1 MATVQQIVTVLIA
14 VFAAAAISFVLT
26 PLVKRMAIR
35 FGFVDI
41 PKDERRM
48 HKHAIPTIGGVAIFA
63 AFLLVALWMCEL
75 DRQLLGMLAGSL
87 VIVILGII
95 DDKYDLNAKL
105 KFVVQILAA
114 AIPVSQGCVIRY
126 ISHPFG
132 MFGSSYLNLG
142 ILAIPVTIIWIVAL
156 TNAVNFIDGL
166 DGLSVGVC
174 SISSLAMAV
183 IALTLGQG
191 REALILAA
199 LLGACLGFL
208 PYNFNPA
215 KIFMGD
221 TGATFLGFM
230 LACMSVS
237 GLFKLY
243 AVISFA
249 VPLLVLG
256 VPLFDICFACIRR
269 LWHHVSPMHADR
281 SHIHHRLIDSGFNT
295 RQSVLILYIAAS
307 LMGVLAVVVSTS
319 GAGKALMV
327 LIAVVIVGIVALGL
341 LTRSDHKHMAEEAER
356 LEREAAAETQNA
368 SEPEPRSPE
377 EEEIQSSE
385 SLDGLPREGEESPGK
400 ESEKPL
406 ETAGKN

>member
-1 MATVQQIVTVLIA
+1 MTTQRQLLTAIIA
-14 VFAAAAISFVLT
+14 MVAAAVISFVLT
-26 PLVKRMAIR
+26 PVVKALAPKL
-35 FGFVDI
+35 GFVDI

-48 HKHAIPTIGGVAIFA
+48 HKKPIPTIGGVAIFV
-63 AFLLVALWMCEL
+63 AFVLVSLCVCQL
-75 DRQLLGMLAGSL
+75 SRQFLGMLAGSL
-87 VIVILGII
+87 VIVILGLV

-114 AIPVSQGCVIRY
+114 AIPVSQGVVIHY

-132 MFGSSYLNLG
+132 FLGIPYLNLG
-142 ILAIPVTIIWIVAL
+142 VMAIPVTIVWIVAI

-174 SISSLAMAV
+174 SISSLTMAV
-183 IALTLGQG
+183 IALILGQG
-191 REALILAA
+191 SEAVILAV

-230 LACMSVS
+230 LSCMAVS

-243 AVISFA
+243 AVISFV
-249 VPLLVLG
+249 VPILVLG

-269 LWHHVSPMHADR
+269 MWHHVSPMQADR
-281 SHIHHRLIDSGFNT
+281 SHIHHRLIDSGFNQ
-295 RQSVLILYIAAS
+295 RQSVLILYVVAS
-307 LMGVLAVVVSTS
+307 LMGILAVKVTTS

-327 LIAVVIVGIVALGL
+327 LIAVVVVGGVALAI
-341 LTRSDHKHMAEEAER
+341 LTRSDEKHAEKLEEEKEEAER
-356 LEREAAAETQNA
+356 KAAQEAADREEADPAEAAEADVA
-368 SEPEPRSPE
+368 SEPKETPAS
-377 EEEIQSSE
+377 
-385 SLDGLPREGEESPGK
+385 GETEDPA
-400 ESEKPL
+400 EK
-406 ETAGKN
+406 

>member
-1 MATVQQIVTVLIA
+1 MATYQQILSVLIA
-14 VFAAAAISFVLT
+14 ALAAAVISFVLT
-26 PLVKRMAIR
+26 PLVKRFAVR

-48 HKHAIPTIGGVAIFA
+48 HRKAIPTIGGVAIFA
-63 AFLLVALWMCEL
+63 AFLLVALWMCQM

-87 VIVILGII
+87 VIVALGII

-126 ISHPFG
+126 FSHPFG
-132 MFGSSYLNLG
+132 FLGNTYLNLG
-142 ILAIPVTIIWIVAL
+142 VLAVPLTILWIVAL

-174 SISSLAMAV
+174 SISSLTMAF
-183 IALTLGQG
+183 IALSLGQS
-191 REALILAA
+191 REALILGA

-221 TGATFLGFM
+221 TGATFLGFV
-230 LACMSVS
+230 LACMSVT

-269 LWHHVSPMHADR
+269 IWHHISPMHPDR
-281 SHIHHRLIDSGFNT
+281 SHIHHRLIDSGFNQ

-307 LMGVLAVVVSTS
+307 LMGVLAVMVSTS

-327 LIAVVIVGIVALGL
+327 LIAVVLVGVISLAI
-341 LTRSDHKHMAEEAER
+341 LTHSDRKHAEEEAKKQ
-356 LEREAAAETQNA
+356 AAAQAEAEVDEDAPNSLSDA
-368 SEPEPRSPE
+368 CPEPQEKE
-377 EEEIQSSE
+377 EAPI
-385 SLDGLPREGEESPGK
+385 GK
-400 ESEKPL
+400 S
-406 ETAGKN
+406 